1 MYSFLYF
8 HVTGDIATTFTLELF
23 VKKES
28 NLTRFYEPHY
38 SMQTIIIC
46 EEEKQLD
53 KVL

>member
-8 HVTGDIATTFTLELF
+8 HVTGDIATAFTLELF